1 MAAHPTKPCK
11 AVKPRRA
18 VLVIC
23 WAECLAVGPH
33 NLAQAQAAWA
43 VCSISFPAAK
53 PRKIRRKVK
62 PLVVRPLVVW
72 AICLVVCWAAAVPG
86 KPQAHRAA
94 WVICWAA

>member
-1 MAAHPTKPCK
+1 MAAHPTKPRK
-11 AVKPRRA
+11 AAKPRRA

-43 VCSISFPAAK
+43 VCWISSLAAK

-62 PLVVRPLVVW
+62 PLMLRLRVVW
-72 AICLVVCWAAAVPG
+72 AICSVVCLAAAVPG

-94 WVICWAA
+94 WVICWVA